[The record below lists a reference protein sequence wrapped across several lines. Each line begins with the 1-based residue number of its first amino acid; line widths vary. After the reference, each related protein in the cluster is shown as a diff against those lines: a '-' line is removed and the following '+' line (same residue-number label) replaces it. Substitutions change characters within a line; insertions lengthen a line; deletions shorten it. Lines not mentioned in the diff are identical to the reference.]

1 MSYFKRVA
9 ALTPTAFWIN
19 NVTRHEARL
28 AIEAGAT
35 GCTQNPAYLSKV
47 LCSPD
52 DGPSLLAIADGLI
65 AEEPDDYGVV
75 DELQRRAIAG
85 ICEEFH
91 PMYEESGGRRG
102 LVSIQAN
109 PFREDVAT
117 ILENAEKSLTLAENF
132 IIKIPAT
139 LNGLEAME
147 VLIGRGVPVL
157 ATEVMSID
165 QMLSVCELHRTV
177 TKGMKHPAPFWV
189 AHINGIFD
197 EHLEVFV
204 QREGVAVS
212 PDVLRLASLA
222 LARKIHGYLREK
234 DYEVNYMAGGARG
247 LHHFT
252 GWVGARG
259 AVTINWK
266 GTADKL
272 LEADPPVSS
281 AFTAETPFAALDEL
295 LAKLPDFQTAWTPGA
310 LKVEEYEYF
319 GPVVRFRNAFEQG
332 WSLVQ
337 EAVAARRLPE
347 HGA

>member
-19 NVTRHEARL
+19 NVTRREARL

-47 LCSPD
+47 LFSPD

-65 AEEPDDYGVV
+65 AAEPDDDKVA

-109 PFREDVAT
+109 PFREDAAT
-117 ILENAEKSLTLAENF
+117 ILENAEKSLALAENF

-165 QMLSVCELHRTV
+165 QVLSVCELHRAV
-177 TKGMKHPAPFWV
+177 TRGMKHPAPFWM

-197 EHLEVFV
+197 EHLEVFA
-204 QREGVAVS
+204 QREGVEISSDA
-212 PDVLRLASLA
+212 LRLASLA
-222 LARKIHGYLREK
+222 LARKIQGYLLEK
-234 DYEVNYMAGGARG
+234 DYEVHYMAGGARG
-247 LHHFT
+247 LRHFT
-252 GWVGARG
+252 DWVGVRG
-259 AVTINWK
+259 GVTINWK
-266 GTADKL
+266 GTADL
-272 LEADPPVSS
+272 LIESDPAVIS
-281 AFTAETPFAALDEL
+281 AFSAQTPCAALDEL
-295 LAKLPDFQTAWTPGA
+295 LTRLPDFQTAWTPGS
-310 LKVEEYEYF
+310 LKVEAYERF
-319 GPVVRFRNAFEQG
+319 GPVVRFRDAFEKG
-332 WSLVQ
+332 WREAR
-337 EAVAARRLPE
+337 EAVTARRQRRSL
-347 HGA
+347 